1 VLEQNFVVE
10 EAAAL
15 ASRLKHRL
23 KKKDWTIST
32 AESCTG
38 GLISSL
44 LTDISGAS
52 SWFKQ
57 GWIVYSNESKMRE
70 LGVEKSAFD
79 DDGSGAV
86 SHKVAVQMARGARYK
101 SGSNVAIAVTGI
113 AGPGGAT
120 EEKEVG
126 RVHVAAIAEDY
137 FLVRRMDFGENDR
150 LDNKRSFASFALRLA
165 LEAIDR
171 AEEGAKRETS
181 LSSDP
186 IEAGKDEEPRGKAS
200 LQGTE
205 EWEGGISWG
214 SEKKTVSQ
222 SLKKIDLASLT
233 DWDKKS

>member
-1 VLEQNFVVE
+1 MVE

-23 KKKDWTIST
+23 IKKNWTIST

-38 GLISSL
+38 GMISSL

-52 SWFKQ
+52 AWFKQ

-70 LGVEKSAFD
+70 LGVESSAFD
-79 DDGSGAV
+79 EGGHGAV

-101 SGSNVAIAVTGI
+101 SGSNISIAVTGI
-113 AGPGGAT
+113 AGPNGSS
-120 EEKEVG
+120 ENKEVG
-126 RVHVAAIAEDY
+126 RVHVAVIAEDY
-137 FLVRRMDFGENDR
+137 FLVRRMDFGDNDR

-165 LEAIDR
+165 LEAIGRLED
-171 AEEGAKRETS
+171 GSKKETS

-186 IEAGKDEEPRGKAS
+186 TSNNEQEGSGGQS
-200 LQGTE
+200 LLGTD

-222 SLKKIDLASLT
+222 SLKKIDLASLI
-233 DWDKKS
+233 DWDE

>member
-1 VLEQNFVVE
+1 MVE

-23 KKKDWTIST
+23 TKKDWTIST

-52 SWFKQ
+52 AWFKQ

-79 DDGSGAV
+79 DDGLGSV

-120 EEKEVG
+120 ETKEVG
-126 RVHVAAIAEDY
+126 RVHVAVIAEDY
-137 FLVRRMDFGENDR
+137 FLVRRMDFGDNDR
-150 LDNKRSFASFALRLA
+150 LDNKRSFASFALRLT

-171 AEEGAKRETS
+171 VERGAKTETS
-181 LSSDP
+181 LSSGP
-186 IEAGKDEEPRGKAS
+186 EEIDESEEVHDKAS
-200 LQGTE
+200 LHGTE

-214 SEKKTVSQ
+214 TEKKTVSQ
-222 SLKKIDLASLT
+222 SLKKIDLASLI
-233 DWDKKS
+233 DWGK

>member
-1 VLEQNFVVE
+1 MVE

-23 KKKDWTIST
+23 IKKNWTIST

-38 GLISSL
+38 GMISSL

-52 SWFKQ
+52 AWFKQ

-70 LGVEKSAFD
+70 LGVESPAFD
-79 DDGSGAV
+79 EGGHGAV

-101 SGSNVAIAVTGI
+101 SGSNISIAVTGI
-113 AGPGGAT
+113 AGPNGSS
-120 EEKEVG
+120 EDKEVG
-126 RVHVAAIAEDY
+126 RVHVAVIAEDY
-137 FLVRRMDFGENDR
+137 FLVRRMDFGDNDR

-171 AEEGAKRETS
+171 LDDGSKKETS

-186 IEAGKDEEPRGKAS
+186 VRVNTEEGPGGQS
-200 LQGTE
+200 VLGTD

-222 SLKKIDLASLT
+222 SLKKIDLASLI
-233 DWDKKS
+233 DWDE

>member
-1 VLEQNFVVE
+1 MQRQNYVVE

-23 KKKDWTIST
+23 IKKNWTIST

-38 GLISSL
+38 GMISSL

-52 SWFKQ
+52 AWFKQ

-70 LGVEKSAFD
+70 LGVESPAFD
-79 DDGSGAV
+79 EGGHGAV

-101 SGSNVAIAVTGI
+101 SGSNISIAVTGI
-113 AGPGGAT
+113 AGPGGSS
-120 EEKEVG
+120 ENKEVG
-126 RVHVAAIAEDY
+126 RVHVAVIAEDY
-137 FLVRRMDFGENDR
+137 FLVRRMDFGDNDR

-171 AEEGAKRETS
+171 LDDGSKKETS

-186 IEAGKDEEPRGKAS
+186 AGLKTEEDPGSQS
-200 LQGTE
+200 LLGTD

-222 SLKKIDLASLT
+222 SLKKIDLASLI
-233 DWDKKS
+233 DWDE

>member
-1 VLEQNFVVE
+1 MVE

-23 KKKDWTIST
+23 IKKDWTIST

-38 GLISSL
+38 GMISSL

-52 SWFKQ
+52 EWFKQ

-70 LGVEKSAFD
+70 LGVESSAFEE
-79 DDGSGAV
+79 GGHGAV

-101 SGSNVAIAVTGI
+101 SGSNISIAVTGI
-113 AGPGGAT
+113 AGPGGSS
-120 EEKEVG
+120 EDKEVG
-126 RVHVAAIAEDY
+126 RVHVAVIAEDY
-137 FLVRRMDFGENDR
+137 FLVRRMDFGDNDR
-150 LDNKRSFASFALRLA
+150 LDNKRSFASFALRLT

-171 AEEGAKRETS
+171 LDDGTKKETS
-181 LSSDP
+181 LSSEPTRDN
-186 IEAGKDEEPRGKAS
+186 AEEVSGSQS
-200 LQGTE
+200 LLGTD

-222 SLKKIDLASLT
+222 SLKKIDLASLI
-233 DWDKKS
+233 DWDE

>member
-1 VLEQNFVVE
+1 MVE

-23 KKKDWTIST
+23 TKKDWTIST

-52 SWFKQ
+52 AWFKQ

-70 LGVEKSAFD
+70 LGVEKSAFN
-79 DDGSGAV
+79 DDGLGAV

-120 EEKEVG
+120 EAKEVG
-126 RVHVAAIAEDY
+126 RVHVAVIAEDY
-137 FLVRRMDFGENDR
+137 FLVRRMDFGDNDR
-150 LDNKRSFASFALRLA
+150 LDNKRSFASFALRLT

-171 AEEGAKRETS
+171 VERGTKTETS

-186 IEAGKDEEPRGKAS
+186 VEINEAEEVRGNAS
-200 LQGTE
+200 LHGTE

-214 SEKKTVSQ
+214 TEKKTVTQ
-222 SLKKIDLASLT
+222 SLKKIDLASLI
-233 DWDKKS
+233 DWGE

>member
-1 VLEQNFVVE
+1 VVE

-23 KKKDWTIST
+23 TKKDWTIST

-52 SWFKQ
+52 AWFKQ

-79 DDGSGAV
+79 DDGLGSV

-120 EEKEVG
+120 ETKEVG
-126 RVHVAAIAEDY
+126 RVHVAVIAEDY
-137 FLVRRMDFGENDR
+137 FLVRRMDFGDNDR
-150 LDNKRSFASFALRLA
+150 LDNKRSFASFALRLT

-171 AEEGAKRETS
+171 VEGGAKTETS

-186 IEAGKDEEPRGKAS
+186 VEIDESEEVNGKAS
-200 LQGTE
+200 LHGTE

-214 SEKKTVSQ
+214 TEKKTVSQ
-222 SLKKIDLASLT
+222 SLKKIDLASLI
-233 DWDKKS
+233 DWGK

>member
-1 VLEQNFVVE
+1 MVE

-23 KKKDWTIST
+23 IKKDWTIST

-52 SWFKQ
+52 AWFKQ

-70 LGVEKSAFD
+70 LGVESSAFD
-79 DDGSGAV
+79 EDGYGAV

-101 SGSNVAIAVTGI
+101 SGSNISIAVTGI
-113 AGPGGAT
+113 AGPNGSSKD
-120 EEKEVG
+120 KEVG
-126 RVHVAAIAEDY
+126 RVHVAVIAEDY
-137 FLVRRMDFGENDR
+137 FLVRRMDFGDNDR
-150 LDNKRSFASFALRLA
+150 LDNKRSFSSFALRLA

-171 AEEGAKRETS
+171 LDDGSKKETS

-186 IEAGKDEEPRGKAS
+186 AGEDKGKGPEGQ
-200 LQGTE
+200 LLLGTD

-222 SLKKIDLASLT
+222 SLKKIDLASLI
-233 DWDKKS
+233 DWDE

>member
-1 VLEQNFVVE
+1 MVE

-23 KKKDWTIST
+23 SKKEWTIST

-38 GLISSL
+38 GLIASL

-52 SWFKQ
+52 SWFNQ
-57 GWIVYSNESKMRE
+57 GWIVYSNDSKMRE
-70 LGVEKSAFD
+70 LGVEKAAFD
-79 DDGSGAV
+79 DDGLGAV

-101 SGSNVAIAVTGI
+101 SGSDVSIAVTGI

-126 RVHVAAIAEDY
+126 RVHVAVIADDY
-137 FLVRRMDFGENDR
+137 FLVRRMDFGQNDR
-150 LDNKRSFASFALRLA
+150 LDNKKSFAAFALRLA
-165 LEAIDR
+165 LEALDR
-171 AEEGAKRETS
+171 VDGDKKVEAS

-186 IEAGKDEEPRGKAS
+186 SGVVDLDNSGNDGAP
-200 LQGTE
+200 QGTE
-205 EWEGGISWG
+205 EWEGAIAWR
-214 SEKKTVSQ
+214 SEKKTVAQ

-233 DWDKKS
+233 DWNDQ

>member
-1 VLEQNFVVE
+1 MQRQSFVVE

-23 KKKDWTIST
+23 IKKDWTIST

-38 GLISSL
+38 GMISSL

-52 SWFKQ
+52 EWFKQ

-70 LGVEKSAFD
+70 LGVESSAFEK
-79 DDGSGAV
+79 GGHGAV

-101 SGSNVAIAVTGI
+101 SGSNISIAVTGI
-113 AGPGGAT
+113 AGPGGSS
-120 EEKEVG
+120 ENKEVG
-126 RVHVAAIAEDY
+126 RVHVAVIAEDY
-137 FLVRRMDFGENDR
+137 FLVRRMDFGDNDR
-150 LDNKRSFASFALRLA
+150 LDNKRSFASFALRLT

-171 AEEGAKRETS
+171 LDDGTKKETS
-181 LSSDP
+181 LSSEPTRDN
-186 IEAGKDEEPRGKAS
+186 AEEVSGSQS
-200 LQGTE
+200 LLGTD

-222 SLKKIDLASLT
+222 SLKKIDLASLI
-233 DWDKKS
+233 DWDE